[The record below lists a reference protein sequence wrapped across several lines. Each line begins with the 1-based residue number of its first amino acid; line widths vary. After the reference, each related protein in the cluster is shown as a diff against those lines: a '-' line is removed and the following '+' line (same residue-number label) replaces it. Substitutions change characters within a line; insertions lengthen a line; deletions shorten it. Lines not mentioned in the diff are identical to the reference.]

1 MQSEAEKMITDV
13 LHNLEQYRGLH
24 KNLDT
29 AIDFLKSCDLT
40 ALPDGKTVIDGEQV
54 FVNVM
59 EADLREAEGA
69 AFEYHKK
76 YADLQIDITGSECW
90 EYTLT
95 GDTTEEFNAESDVG
109 FKSGTAAC
117 SGILGDGKFVI
128 FLPDELH
135 KPSCINHT
143 CTHVRKAVVK
153 IEM

>member
-1 MQSEAEKMITDV
+1 MITDV
-13 LHNLEQYRGLH
+13 LQNVERYRGLH

-29 AIDFLKSCDLT
+29 AIDYLKSCDLA

-90 EYTLT
+90 EYTLN
-95 GDTTEEFNAESDVG
+95 GDTTEEFKEGSDVG
-109 FKSGTAAC
+109 FKSGRATC
-117 SGILGDGKFVI
+117 SGILGDGKFAI

-135 KPSCINHT
+135 KPSCINGT

-153 IEM
+153 IRL